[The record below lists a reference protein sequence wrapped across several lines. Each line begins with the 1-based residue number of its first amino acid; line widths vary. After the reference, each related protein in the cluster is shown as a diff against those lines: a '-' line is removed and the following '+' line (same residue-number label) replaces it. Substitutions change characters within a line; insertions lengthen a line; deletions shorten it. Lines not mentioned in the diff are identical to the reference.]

1 MINLK
6 FVEKFFIITIF
17 FSVLFSFFFKSFN
30 QDAYLSNI
38 LVLFNVLLF
47 VFLLIPVVVKNNN
60 ARLLIV
66 VFLCLRVFLL
76 YFDYYGKDIA
86 NVLHS
91 GGDSERF
98 HQFALIISKNLN
110 MMSEISYTKYT
121 DFLGIL
127 YWIIGDQRFFSQ
139 FLNVVIGMWSIFIF
153 YKILDLFKL
162 KDSKKLFLLALYGFY
177 PQNIIFSSI
186 LLREA
191 LILFFF
197 IYSMLFF
204 IQWLRSNSRI
214 HIYKTIIFVLLSAV
228 FHPGMLLGLLVYGF
242 VFLFF
247 DVKNN
252 KFNYSF
258 KRKTLFILVVGLAIS
273 LISYNT
279 SILTGKF
286 SFLLLEENTGLID
299 AYQSGSAVEKGG
311 ATYLSNFQINS
322 ITDLIFLTPLRLIYF
337 IFSPM
342 PNDVRNLGDIAA
354 IVLDSSIFYFLFFII
369 VRKIKIM
376 YRSVFKI
383 LPKVF
388 IILFLIIAVGF
399 AIGTE
404 NSGTAMRHRTKI
416 FPILMI
422 VVVFIESM
430 NQDKL
435 SFWNDKTND

>member
-6 FVEKFFIITIF
+6 FAEKFFIITIF

-30 QDAYLSNI
+30 QDAYLSNL

-60 ARLLIV
+60 AKLLIV
-66 VFLCLRVFLL
+66 AFLCLRIFLL
-76 YFDYYGKDIA
+76 YLDYYGKDIA

-110 MMSEISYTKYT
+110 MMNEISYTKYT

-139 FLNVVIGMWSIFIF
+139 FLNVVIGMWSIFVF

-162 KDSKKLFLLALYGFY
+162 KDSKKLFFLALYGFY

-204 IQWLRSNSRI
+204 IQWLLSNNRI
-214 HIYKTIIFVLLSAV
+214 YIYKTIIFVLLSAI
-228 FHPGMLLGLLVYGF
+228 FHPGMILGLLAYGF
-242 VFLFF
+242 MFLFL
-247 DVKNN
+247 DVKNYR
-252 KFNYSF
+252 FCYSF

-279 SILTGKF
+279 SILTGK
-286 SFLLLEENTGLID
+286 SAFLLLEENISLID
-299 AYQSGSAVEKGG
+299 VYQSGSAVEKGG
-311 ATYLSNFQINS
+311 ANYLRSFQINS
-322 ITDLIFLTPLRLIYF
+322 VTDLIFLTPLRLIYF
-337 IFSPM
+337 VFSPM
-342 PNDVRNLGDIAA
+342 PYDIRGLGDIAA
-354 IVLDSSIFYFLFFII
+354 IVLDSSFFYFLFYSI
-369 VRKIKIM
+369 VRKRRIM
-376 YRSVFKI
+376 NRSVFKI
-383 LPKVF
+383 FPKIF
-388 IILFLIIAVGF
+388 IILFLIVALGF

-435 SFWNDKTND
+435 SIWNDKTND